1 MGSEFELSQKDVEL
15 YAGQWIAILNSKVIA
30 NSRDVE
36 KVYKNASKI
45 TNESVLFEYV
55 YTNHETIIC

>member
-30 NSRDVE
+30 NGMDVE

-45 TNESVLFEYV
+45 TNESVLFEYG